1 MVQAAFFDRVSFD
14 PFAFE
19 QDGLS
24 ASKVDV
30 GGSEIVEAL
39 MVTAMIVM
47 LDEGRDLGFKVLL
60 EEVVFKQDAVLQRL
74 VPAFDFPLRLRV
86 AGSAVNLVDLV
97 FLQPF
102 AEIRCDVTRTVAPT
116 EGRVGATSNGARSFF
131 AASAHRLRWP
141 WPVEV
146 ALECECSQLI
156 PERPTMTSQNSIPAD
171 AVLVAIDI
179 AKVRNEV
186 LIEAPGHKRRRR
198 LSVLNTRAEHD
209 HLIAILQSY
218 DRPVVCAFEATGNYH
233 RPIAWRL
240 VEAGFET
247 RLVSS
252 LALARTREALHNSWD
267 KNDPKDAQ
275 VILHMLRIHST
286 QVYHDPLRAGINDV
300 QELSKTHEAIA
311 NAKTEIQHRILTHY
325 LPLYFPEI
333 ERFRGNSRSDWFFA
347 FLDAFP
353 TPSSIT
359 TLTKEKFV
367 EAAWDVVGRK
377 VSKSQILMDIYET
390 ARTSIG
396 LPLPLDAPAIR
407 MFRMVVA
414 EARSLIRQRNEIEAQ
429 ADDLLRNSRDYQILR
444 QIPGIGPINALT
456 IIAEAGDLRRF
467 HHHRQFLKFCGLD
480 LSTQQSGQYRGQ
492 TRLSKFGNARL
503 RRTLWIAGQV
513 AIRQREN
520 GFRHKFERY
529 IARDRDNP
537 DLRRKAMTAITAK
550 MARVVHAVVKSGS
563 DYRPFVEGRVPG
575 GRTSVS

>member
-1 MVQAAFFDRVSFD
+1 MTISNSTPAA
-14 PFAFE
+14 
-19 QDGLS
+19 
-24 ASKVDV
+24 
-30 GGSEIVEAL
+30 
-39 MVTAMIVM
+39 
-47 LDEGRDLGFKVLL
+47 
-60 EEVVFKQDAVLQRL
+60 
-74 VPAFDFPLRLRV
+74 
-86 AGSAVNLVDLV
+86 
-97 FLQPF
+97 
-102 AEIRCDVTRTVAPT
+102 
-116 EGRVGATSNGARSFF
+116 
-131 AASAHRLRWP
+131 
-141 WPVEV
+141 
-146 ALECECSQLI
+146 
-156 PERPTMTSQNSIPAD
+156 

-198 LSVLNTRAEHD
+198 LLVLNTRAEHD
-209 HLIAILQSY
+209 HLIEVLQAY
-218 DRPVVCAFEATGNYH
+218 GRPVVCAFEATGNYH
-233 RPIAWRL
+233 RPIGWRL
-240 VEAGFET
+240 AEAGFEV

-275 VILHMLRIHST
+275 VILHMLRIQAT
-286 QVYHDPLRAGINDV
+286 QLYHDPLRAGINDV

-311 NAKTEIQHRILTHY
+311 RAKTEIQHRILTHY

-333 ERFRGNSRSDWFFA
+333 DRFRGNSRSDWFYA
-347 FLDAFP
+347 FLHAFP
-353 TPSSIT
+353 TPASIT
-359 TLTKEKFV
+359 ALTKEEFV
-367 EAAWDVVGRK
+367 AAAWDVVGRK
-377 VSKSQILMDIYET
+377 VSKAQILTDIYET
-390 ARTSIG
+390 ARSSIG

-407 MFRMVVA
+407 MFRMVID

-429 ADDLLRNSRDYQILR
+429 ADELLRHSQDYQLLR

-467 HHHRQFLKFCGLD
+467 GHHRQFLKFCGLD

-550 MARVVHAVVKSGS
+550 MARVVHAVVKGGS
-563 DYRPFVEGRVPG
+563 DYRPFVEGPVPG

>member
-1 MVQAAFFDRVSFD
+1 MTTPDSTPAA
-14 PFAFE
+14 
-19 QDGLS
+19 
-24 ASKVDV
+24 
-30 GGSEIVEAL
+30 
-39 MVTAMIVM
+39 
-47 LDEGRDLGFKVLL
+47 
-60 EEVVFKQDAVLQRL
+60 
-74 VPAFDFPLRLRV
+74 
-86 AGSAVNLVDLV
+86 
-97 FLQPF
+97 
-102 AEIRCDVTRTVAPT
+102 
-116 EGRVGATSNGARSFF
+116 
-131 AASAHRLRWP
+131 
-141 WPVEV
+141 
-146 ALECECSQLI
+146 
-156 PERPTMTSQNSIPAD
+156 

-198 LSVLNTRAEHD
+198 LLVLNTRAEHD
-209 HLIAILQSY
+209 RLIEVLQAY
-218 DRPVVCAFEATGNYH
+218 GQPVVCAFEATGNYH

-240 VEAGFET
+240 AEAGFEV

-275 VILHMLRIHST
+275 VILHMLRIQAT

-311 NAKTEIQHRILTHY
+311 AAKTQIQHRILTHY

-333 ERFRGNSRSDWFFA
+333 DRFRGNSRSDWFFA

-353 TPSSIT
+353 TPASIT
-359 TLTKEKFV
+359 ALTKEEFV
-367 EAAWDVVGRK
+367 AAAWDVVGRK
-377 VSKSQILMDIYET
+377 VSKTQILMDIYET
-390 ARTSIG
+390 ARSSIG

-407 MFRMVVA
+407 MFRMVIA

-429 ADDLLRNSRDYQILR
+429 ADELLRHSQDYQLLR

-456 IIAEAGDLRRF
+456 ILAEAGDLRRF

-550 MARVVHAVVKSGS
+550 MARVVHAVVKGGS

>member
-1 MVQAAFFDRVSFD
+1 
-14 PFAFE
+14 
-19 QDGLS
+19 
-24 ASKVDV
+24 
-30 GGSEIVEAL
+30 
-39 MVTAMIVM
+39 
-47 LDEGRDLGFKVLL
+47 
-60 EEVVFKQDAVLQRL
+60 
-74 VPAFDFPLRLRV
+74 
-86 AGSAVNLVDLV
+86 
-97 FLQPF
+97 
-102 AEIRCDVTRTVAPT
+102 
-116 EGRVGATSNGARSFF
+116 
-131 AASAHRLRWP
+131 
-141 WPVEV
+141 
-146 ALECECSQLI
+146 
-156 PERPTMTSQNSIPAD
+156 MTSPNAIPAD

-179 AKVRNEV
+179 AKACNEV
-186 LIEAPGHKRRRR
+186 LIEAPSHKRRRR
-198 LSVLNTRAEHD
+198 LSVLNSRAEHD
-209 HLIAILQSY
+209 RLVEVLQTY
-218 DRPVVCAFEATGNYH
+218 GRPVICAFEATGNYH
-233 RPIAWRL
+233 RPVAWRL
-240 VEAGFET
+240 AEAGFEV

-275 VILHMLRIHST
+275 VILHMLKIHAT

-311 NAKTEIQHRILTHY
+311 RAKTEIQHRILTHY

-333 ERFRGNSRSDWFFA
+333 DRFRGNSRSDWFFA

-353 TPSSIT
+353 TPASIT
-359 TLTKEKFV
+359 TLTKEAFV
-367 EAAWDVVGRK
+367 AGAWDVVGRK
-377 VSKSQILMDIYET
+377 VSKTQILMDIYET

-396 LPLPLDAPAIR
+396 LPLPLEAPAIR
-407 MFRMVVA
+407 MFRMVIA
-414 EARSLIRQRNEIEAQ
+414 EARSLIRQRNEIETQ
-429 ADDLLRNSRDYQILR
+429 ADELLRHSKDYLLLR

-537 DLRRKAMTAITAK
+537 DLRRKAMTAIPAK
-550 MARVVHAVVKSGS
+550 MARVVHAVVKGDS